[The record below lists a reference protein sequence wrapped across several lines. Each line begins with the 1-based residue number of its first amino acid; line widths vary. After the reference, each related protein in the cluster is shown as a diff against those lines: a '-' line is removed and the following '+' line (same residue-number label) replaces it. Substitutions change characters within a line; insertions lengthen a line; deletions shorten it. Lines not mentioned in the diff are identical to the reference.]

1 MNGRGQGDSIYSS
14 LKESPYRLKGT
25 PVMTTPEAAAE
36 ALAATYIDVREA
48 LTAQGYAALSL
59 DSPADL
65 RAALGQ
71 MEADG
76 QRLFERARSL
86 AGTLTA
92 AEEREAT
99 AGPRL

>member
-1 MNGRGQGDSIYSS
+1 MI
-14 LKESPYRLKGT
+14 
-25 PVMTTPEAAAE
+25 TPEAAVE
-36 ALAATYIDVREA
+36 ALAATCSEVREA
-48 LTAQGYAALSL
+48 LTAKGYAALPL

-76 QRLFERARSL
+76 KRLLEQSRSL
-86 AGTLTA
+86 TGALTA

-99 AGPRL
+99 AGPRY